1 MRTSTGAPP
10 ASRTPGR
17 QAQGPPGYPL
27 LGHLPGFLHDRLGF
41 LSRCAAKYG
50 EVVRLRLGEET
61 FLLTAPDDVRHV
73 LVVNAD
79 NYVKTPRLT
88 SVRGRALSGSG
99 LLTSVGPEHL
109 RQRRLM
115 QPSFNRRVVETFAR
129 RIVEGVAERVADW
142 TVGRELDIFHEATL
156 MTQRNIVKMALGND
170 ADAELQQLLADIA
183 VRRRYMIHVFFSPL
197 PEWVPTPLGRA
208 YRGSMARIDAL
219 IARAIQARRR
229 RPHSQ
234 EDLLSMLLA
243 ARYDDGTEMSDQ
255 QLHDEIVT
263 LLVTGSETN
272 AEALTWTC
280 YLLGR
285 HPHVEAEVRH
295 EVDRV
300 LGGRAPTATDCLN
313 LAYTNMVLAESMR
326 LYPPTWIFVRLA
338 RNADRLP
345 SGVEIPAGAKIYLSQ
360 YITHRHPRFFPN
372 PERFTPERFS
382 EEATRMLPPCVYFP
396 FGAGV
401 RLCIGEHIAR
411 LESACALAAIMQDVV
426 LAPLTDQPIRP
437 RPTMTL
443 TPGRPVRMRVVAKR
457 DRIARERW

>member
-1 MRTSTGAPP
+1 MRTATAAPR

-17 QAQGPPGYPL
+17 HPPGPQGYPL
-27 LGHLPGFLHDRLGF
+27 LGHLPGFLHDRIGF

-50 EVVRLRLGEET
+50 DVVRLKLGEET
-61 FLLTAPDDVRHV
+61 YLLTAPDDVRHV
-73 LVVNAD
+73 LIVNAD

-88 SVRGRALSGSG
+88 SKRGKALSGSG

-115 QPSFNRRVVETFAR
+115 QPSFNRRVVDTFAR
-129 RIVEGVAERVADW
+129 CIVEGVAERMAGW
-142 TVGRELDIFHEATL
+142 TVGRELDIWHEATL
-156 MTQRNIVKMALGND
+156 VTQRNIVKMALGND
-170 ADAELQQLLADIA
+170 ADAVLPQLLADIA
-183 VRRRYMIHVFFSPL
+183 VRRRYMMHVFFSPL

-208 YRGSMARIDAL
+208 YRRATARIDAL
-219 IARAIQARRR
+219 IASTIQARRD
-229 RPHSQ
+229 RPGAQ
-234 EDLLSMLLA
+234 DDLLSMLLA

-255 QLHDEIVT
+255 LLHDEIVT

-285 HPHVEAEVRH
+285 HPHVAAEVRH
-295 EVDRV
+295 EIDRV
-300 LGGRAPTATDCLN
+300 LGGRAPTAADCLN

-338 RNADRLP
+338 RKADQLP
-345 SGVEIPAGAKIYLSQ
+345 TGAEIPAGAKIYLSQ
-360 YITHRHPRFFPN
+360 YLTHRHPRFFPD
-372 PERFTPERFS
+372 PERFIPERFS
-382 EEATRMLPPCVYFP
+382 DEARKMLPPCAYFP
-396 FGAGV
+396 FGAGA

-411 LESACALAAIMQDVV
+411 LESACALASIMQGVV
-426 LAPLTDQPIRP
+426 LAPLTNQPIRP

-443 TPGRPVRMRVVAKR
+443 TPDRPVRMRVAARR
-457 DRIARERW
+457 DRIAQEPQ

>member
-1 MRTSTGAPP
+1 MRTATDTPT

-17 QAQGPPGYPL
+17 HAFGPPGYPL
-27 LGHLPGFLHDRLGF
+27 LGHLPGFLRDKIGF
-41 LSRCAAKYG
+41 LSRCADTYG
-50 EVVRLRLGEET
+50 DVVRLRLGEDT
-61 FLLTAPDDVRHV
+61 YLLTAPDDVRHV

-88 SVRGRALSGSG
+88 SERGRALSGSG

-129 RIVEGVAERVADW
+129 CIVEGVVERMAGW
-142 TVGRELDIFHEATL
+142 TVGRELDIWHEATL

-170 ADAELQQLLADIA
+170 ADAEMPQLVADIA
-183 VRRRYMIHVFFSPL
+183 VRRRYMMQRFFSAI

-208 YRGSMARIDAL
+208 YRGAMARIDTLVAG
-219 IARAIQARRR
+219 AIEARRR
-229 RPHSQ
+229 RPG
-234 EDLLSMLLA
+234 EPRDLLSMLLA

-285 HPHVEAEVRH
+285 HPDVEAGVRD

-300 LGGRAPTATDCLN
+300 LDGRAPTAADCLN

-338 RNADRLP
+338 RKADRLP
-345 SGVEIPAGAKIYLSQ
+345 GGVDIPGGAKIYLSQ
-360 YITHRHPRFFPN
+360 YVSHRHPRFFPD

-382 EEATRMLPPCVYFP
+382 DEARKKLPPCAYFP

-411 LESACALAAIMQDVV
+411 LESACALASIMQGVV
-426 LAPLTDQPIRP
+426 LAPVTDEPIQPK
-437 RPTMTL
+437 PTMTL
-443 TPGRPVRMRVVAKR
+443 TPDRPVRMRVVARR
-457 DRIARERW
+457 DRIAQEPR